1 MKSEMKNNLN
11 GMFWEP
17 AGLNFKIPHA
27 GNTKN
32 AIYVFQKNIVPITW
46 NCMTTLER
54 NPTTLP
60 QTETILKGQSVSG
73 ISIDQLMQ
81 VKNYGDGAKKLV
93 ELLSN
98 GTFALNEKTA
108 SALHQYV
115 AKEDALTWGTFR
127 NSDIAIRGV
136 GYIPPNYTQ
145 LSKIAEK
152 GFSFLSSKV
161 EVKEAAIATFLFMSR
176 SQFFHDANKRTSSLM
191 MNGSLIKH
199 GYYPITVM
207 NRDSEEFHNK
217 LTDFYNSGDAT
228 SMMKFFEK
236 TVEKIYQFQ
245 EKEKNHKEIKSKND
259 LER

>member
-17 AGLNFKIPHA
+17 TGLNFKIPHA

-46 NCMTTLER
+46 NCMATLER

-60 QTETILKGQSVSG
+60 QTETILKGQSVNG
-73 ISIDQLMQ
+73 ITIDQLLQ

-98 GTFALNEKTA
+98 ESFALNEKTA
-108 SALHQYV
+108 SALHRYV
-115 AKEDALTWGTFR
+115 GKEDALTWGTFR
-127 NSDIAIRGV
+127 NSDITIRGV
-136 GYIPPNYTQ
+136 GYIPPSYTQ

-161 EVKEAAIATFLFMSR
+161 DVKEAAIATFLFMSR

-191 MNGSLIKH
+191 MNGSLMKH

-207 NRDSEEFHNK
+207 NRDSEEFHTK

-228 SMMKFFEK
+228 NMMKFFEK

-245 EKEKNHKEIKSKND
+245 EKEKNHKKINSKSE
-259 LER
+259 LEK

>member
-1 MKSEMKNNLN
+1 MMKENLN

-17 AGLNFKIPHA
+17 TGLNFNIPHA

-32 AIYVFQKNIVPITW
+32 ALYVFQKNIVPITW

-81 VKNYGDGAKKLV
+81 VKNYGEGAKKLI
-93 ELLSN
+93 ELISK

-108 SALHQYV
+108 SSLHNYV
-115 AKEDALTWGTFR
+115 GKEDALTWGKFR
-127 NSDIAIRGV
+127 DSDIAIGGV
-136 GYIPPNYTQ
+136 GYSPPKYKN
-145 LSKIAEK
+145 LSQIAEK
-152 GFSFLSSKV
+152 GFSFLTNTV
-161 EVKEAAIATFLFMSR
+161 EAKEAAIATFLFMSR

-191 MNGSLIKH
+191 MNGFLIKH

-207 NRDSEEFHNK
+207 NSDSEEFHTRLSN
-217 LTDFYNSGDAT
+217 FYNSCNAT
-228 SMMKFFEK
+228 DMMKFFER
-236 TVEKIYQFQ
+236 TVEKNY
-245 EKEKNHKEIKSKND
+245 
-259 LER
+259 

>member
-17 AGLNFKIPHA
+17 AGLNFNIPHA

-32 AIYVFQKNIVPITW
+32 ALYIFQKNIVPITW

-93 ELLSN
+93 ELLSK
-98 GTFALNEKTA
+98 GAFVLNEKTA
-108 SALHQYV
+108 SVLHKYV
-115 AKEDALTWGTFR
+115 GKEDALTWGKFR
-127 NSDIAIRGV
+127 DSDIAIGGV
-136 GYIPPNYTQ
+136 EYTPPSYKNLPQ
-145 LSKIAEK
+145 MAER
-152 GFSFLSSKV
+152 GFSFISNRV
-161 EVKEAAIATFLFMSR
+161 EAKESAIATFLFMSR

-191 MNGSLIKH
+191 MNGLLIKH

-207 NRDSEEFHNK
+207 NRDSEEFHTK
-217 LTDFYNSGDAT
+217 LSNFYNSGDAT
-228 SMMKFFEK
+228 YMMKFFEM
-236 TVEKIYQFQ
+236 TVEKNYQS
-245 EKEKNHKEIKSKND
+245 KSNVRDSGKTKTD
-259 LER
+259 FER